1 MFAMPRFGKLS
12 TAFREEFP
20 TLPSLPRLLSH
31 LSPNEPYSAIIPNS
45 QKLAYLNALIWLLR
59 HEVVAKQRTYVR
71 VIASESVKRA
81 TTAHWDR
88 AALQSG
94 VSLASSSRADDASL
108 LSTSA
113 GATSDH
119 SFGASSRRSDGKFPR
134 GSVGTTTRLDVED
147 TKGMVIVSGAATGGG
162 SPRDSPVSMSQKSAS
177 MLAARMA
184 AARKRPGAARSHHSG
199 SGYRGSKGFSTATMS
214 SHSERPDEASSLPSV
229 IVEPGRPSM
238 LERRWLSE
246 MCRDKDSADVAKFE
260 RYVPFSTTFASEHSL
275 KLIFALVQHC
285 PALERS
291 SSPGRDPVPV
301 SALAQTVAN
310 GARRVRRASRLLP
323 SPLSVGVS
331 ATVHYAQSTRSTV
344 RPTPLF
350 FPFPSPCPHTD
361 STLAPRS
368 STLRRNSSSPPPTPK

>member
-1 MFAMPRFGKLS
+1 MS

-59 HEVVAKQRTYVR
+59 DEVVAKQRTYVR

-94 VSLASSSRADDASL
+94 VSLASSSRGDDHASQ

-134 GSVGTTTRLDVED
+134 ASVGTTTRLDVED

-162 SPRDSPVSMSQKSAS
+162 SPRDSPISMSQKSAS

-184 AARKRPGAARSHHSG
+184 AARKRPGGARSHHSG

-260 RYVPFSTTFASEHSL
+260 RYVQSTISE
-275 KLIFALVQHC
+275 AR
-285 PALERS
+285 RS
-291 SSPGRDPVPV
+291 SKANFPARA
-301 SALAQTVAN
+301 AL
-310 GARRVRRASRLLP
+310 S
-323 SPLSVGVS
+323 
-331 ATVHYAQSTRSTV
+331 
-344 RPTPLF
+344 
-350 FPFPSPCPHTD
+350 D
-361 STLAPRS
+361 S
-368 STLRRNSSSPPPTPK
+368 